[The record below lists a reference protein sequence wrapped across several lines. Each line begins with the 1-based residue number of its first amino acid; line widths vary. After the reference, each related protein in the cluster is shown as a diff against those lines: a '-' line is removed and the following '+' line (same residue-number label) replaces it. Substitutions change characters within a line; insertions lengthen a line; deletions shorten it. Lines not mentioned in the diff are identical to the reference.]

1 MNHFG
6 KDTSIGF
13 IGLGAMGMPMAG
25 WLRQRGWSL
34 QVYAR
39 RDDPAHRLVSA
50 GAKRAQSPRALGSAS
65 GLVLLC
71 LSDDEA
77 VEQVLF
83 GPEGV
88 EQGIAR
94 GSVIVDMST
103 IGAHS
108 ARRFAKRLE
117 GRGVAFL
124 DAPVSG
130 GQMGAVAG
138 TLACMIGGHEP
149 AVEAVREVL
158 SAFCRS
164 VTHVGDVG
172 AGQIVKA
179 CNQVAAACAL
189 LGVADAIALARSQGV
204 DPEVMRQVLLSGT
217 ARSFVLEKD
226 GQRIIEG
233 SFQPGFRAQLMRK
246 DLRLALEAVRGHA
259 ELLATPLAES
269 LLNELCEAGGAE
281 MDWSAVGS
289 FAQRRN
295 VG

>member
-1 MNHFG
+1 MNPFG
-6 KDTSIGF
+6 KSTSVGF
-13 IGLGAMGMPMAG
+13 IGLGAMGLPMAG

-34 QVYAR
+34 KIYAR
-39 RDDPAHRLVSA
+39 RDEPAHRLVSA
-50 GAKRAQSPRALGSAS
+50 GATRAPSPRGLGSAS
-65 GLVLLC
+65 QLVLMC
-71 LSDDEA
+71 LSDDAA

-83 GPEGV
+83 GPDGV

-94 GSVIVDMST
+94 GSVVVDMST

-117 GRGVAFL
+117 GRGIAFL

-130 GQMGAVAG
+130 GQKGAEAG
-138 TLACMIGGHEP
+138 TLACMVGGREP
-149 AVEAVREVL
+149 VVDAVREVL
-158 SAFCRS
+158 GAFCRT

-204 DPEVMRQVLLSGT
+204 NPEVMRQVLLSGT
-217 ARSFVLEKD
+217 ARSFVLDKD
-226 GQRIIEG
+226 GQRIIDED
-233 SFQPGFRAQLMRK
+233 FHPGFRARLMHK
-246 DLRLALEAVRGHA
+246 DLRLALETARGSA

-269 LLNELCEAGGAE
+269 LLHELCEAGGAE
-281 MDWSAVGS
+281 LDWSAVGRL
-289 FAQRRN
+289 AQRRN